1 MDLKRHRQKRLSRRR
16 ELYRLC
22 KAGEKGY
29 QMSSAPASKTQG
41 LTAWPL
47 WYTTGW

>member
-1 MDLKRHRQKRLSRRR
+1 MDLKRHRQERLSRRR

-29 QMSSAPASKTQG
+29 QMSSAPASQNSS
-41 LTAWPL
+41 PNCMVIMV
-47 WYTTGW
+47 YVM